1 VRQNFFAWPSAEA
14 PLTHQTD
21 PYDTKTST
29 DLKNIKMS
37 DKGDHDEGAEPPV
50 ILHSH
55 RGMPKDAIWKDALAQ
70 AAAEASASSNKTPAK
85 HATDAN
91 KADDGDDEDSV
102 QEEDIKDS
110 DAPSDDAASEIADN
124 DCATMLDTYFN
135 FMDNK
140 WNGALCYGN
149 LDKEKKWE
157 ALVTKNGYVLEMR
170 TFAEYRELI
179 TLTDELR
186 DRLRELAEQ
195 EVGEE
200 LKVGTEEFRFRL
212 V

>member
-1 VRQNFFAWPSAEA
+1 
-14 PLTHQTD
+14 
-21 PYDTKTST
+21 
-29 DLKNIKMS
+29 MS
-37 DKGDHDEGAEPPV
+37 DKEDHDDGHDAPIIP
-50 ILHSH
+50 HSH

-70 AAAEASASSNKTPAK
+70 AAAEANASSTKATAK
-85 HATDAN
+85 RATEAN
-91 KADDGDDEDSV
+91 KADDGDDEDSI
-102 QEEDIKDS
+102 QSEDVKSYDV
-110 DAPSDDAASEIADN
+110 PDDDTASEIADN
-124 DCATMLDTYFN
+124 DCAAMLEAYFS
-135 FMDNK
+135 FMDGK

-186 DRLRELAEQ
+186 DRLRGLTEQ
-195 EVGEE
+195 ELGEV
-200 LKVGTEEFRFRL
+200 LKIGTEEFRFRL

>member
-1 VRQNFFAWPSAEA
+1 
-14 PLTHQTD
+14 
-21 PYDTKTST
+21 
-29 DLKNIKMS
+29 MS
-37 DKGDHDEGAEPPV
+37 DKGDHDDSNDAPIIP
-50 ILHSH
+50 HSH

-70 AAAEASASSNKTPAK
+70 AAAEASASSTKAPAK
-85 HATDAN
+85 RATEAN
-91 KADDGDDEDSV
+91 KADDGDDEDSL
-102 QEEDIKDS
+102 QDEDIKDY
-110 DAPSDDAASEIADN
+110 DAPGDDAASEITDN
-124 DCATMLDTYFN
+124 DCAAMLETYFN

-179 TLTDELR
+179 TLTEELR
-186 DRLRELAEQ
+186 DRLRELTEQ
-195 EVGEE
+195 ELGEV
-200 LKVGTEEFRFRL
+200 LKIGTEEFRFRL